1 MMNREKSTSRA
12 KPTTW
17 FRGLHRISLLVILLA
32 SSYGWQS
39 VLLGAPQDSE
49 RKIARAVRVEESPK
63 IDGDLDEAI
72 WQGVPT
78 ITEFTQ
84 RDPAEGEPATEKT
97 SVQIIYNDTA
107 IFFGV
112 ICFDSEPEKIL
123 ATERARDGGGA
134 SSVWDDAFLS
144 DDTFEIILDTF
155 HDHQGGFLF
164 RTNPLGTK
172 FDSWITDEG
181 RRVNSSWDER
191 WNVATRRT
199 EVGWTIEIEIPFKA
213 MRMPDDKEQ
222 VWGIDFKRNIRRKNE
237 EASWSNYRRDFSF
250 VQVSQAGDL
259 VGLENIH
266 SEHRLRIKP
275 YLTGGASRIFNRGVP
290 ETDHLFDAGLEDLKY
305 LLTPSLTLDFTVNP
319 DFAQV
324 DVDDA
329 VSNLTRFRVF
339 FPERRE
345 FFLENANLFDF
356 GPATGE
362 ADFRPPELKLFHSRT
377 IGLSEDGEPID
388 IIAGLKLT
396 GQLAGLDLGFTN
408 VQTDDFEEI
417 PEEFPG
423 SNFTVARVRKKLLSR
438 SVVGAMFTNRQSSL
452 EGDYNRTFGLDSNFV
467 FFKNLHLGS
476 FLAKSETPGLEQDDW
491 AAQPLRIAWET
502 DFLLASADH
511 IIIGRNFNAEMG
523 FVPREDMKQ
532 SLLEFAIRPRP
543 DNSWIR
549 QLEFLSSLRYITDQE
564 DVLETREQEVGFRI
578 NLQSGDTFRIGYTRG
593 FEYLD
598 EGFLLRRLVP
608 VPPGRYWS
616 HTYSVNFNTYRGRKV
631 FAWVSYQ
638 RENGFWGGNR
648 TSMTV
653 NPRIKVSQNLSFQ
666 LQYKLDDV
674 KLPWGEFSSRVSN
687 IRINY
692 NFTNNWLTTTTLQHD
707 NIRDLVN
714 INFRLNW
721 IYRPGDDFFL
731 VFNQT
736 RNSDLTDRAIILKLT
751 HSFEF

>member
-1 MMNREKSTSRA
+1 MNREKSTSRA
-12 KPTTW
+12 KPATL
-17 FRGLHRISLLVILLA
+17 FRGIHRISLLVILLA
-32 SSYGWQS
+32 GSCGWPS

-49 RKIARAVRVEESPK
+49 RKIARAVRVEEAPT
-63 IDGDLDEAI
+63 IDGDLDEAV

-84 RDPAEGEPATEKT
+84 RDPAEGEPATENT
-97 SVQIIYNDTA
+97 SVQILYNDTA

-112 ICFDSEPEKIL
+112 ICYDSEPEKIL

-155 HDHQGGFLF
+155 RDHQGGFLF

-191 WNVATRRT
+191 WNVATRKT
-199 EVGWTIEIEIPFKA
+199 EVGWTVEIEIPFKA
-213 MRMPDDKEQ
+213 LRMPDDEEQ

-324 DVDDA
+324 DVDAA

-356 GPATGE
+356 GPARAE

-396 GQLAGLDLGFTN
+396 GQLAGLDLGFIN
-408 VQTDDFEEI
+408 VQTDDFEEF
-417 PEEFPG
+417 PERIPG

-438 SVVGAMFTNRQSSL
+438 SVVGAMLTNRQSSL

-467 FFKNLHLGS
+467 FFNNLHLGS

-491 AAQPLRIAWET
+491 AAQPLRIAWDT

-532 SLLEFAIRPRP
+532 SALDFAIRPRP
-543 DNSWIR
+543 SSEWIR
-549 QLEFLSSLRYITDQE
+549 QLEFASSLRYITDQD
-564 DVLETREQEVGFRI
+564 DVLETREQEVAAFRLH
-578 NLQSGDTFRIGYTRG
+578 LQSGDTFRIGYTKV

-608 VPPGRYWS
+608 VPPGMYWS
-616 HTYSVNFNTYRGRKV
+616 HRYSANMSTYRGRKV
-631 FAWVSYQ
+631 SAWVSYQ
-638 RENGFWGGNR
+638 RENGFWGGDR
-648 TSMTV
+648 TSMSI
-653 NPRIKVSQNLSFQ
+653 NPRIKWSQNLSFQ
-666 LQYKLDDV
+666 RGRVFFKRGQHPHQLQLYQQLADHHHDPVRQHPGFGEPQLSTQLDLPPGRRLLPGFQSDAKL
-674 KLPWGEFSSRVSN
+674 
-687 IRINY
+687 
-692 NFTNNWLTTTTLQHD
+692 
-707 NIRDLVN
+707 
-714 INFRLNW
+714 
-721 IYRPGDDFFL
+721 RPNRPSHHPEIDPL
-731 VFNQT
+731 
-736 RNSDLTDRAIILKLT
+736 L
-751 HSFEF
+751 

>member
-1 MMNREKSTSRA
+1 MMNRES
-12 KPTTW
+12 PTTL
-17 FRGLHRISLLVILLA
+17 FGVHGISLLVILLA
-32 SSYGWQS
+32 SSCWWQS
-39 VLLGAPQDSE
+39 VLLGAPQGPD
-49 RKIARAVRVEESPK
+49 RKVARAVRVEESPK
-63 IDGDLDEAI
+63 LDGHLDEAV
-72 WQGVPT
+72 WERVPA

-84 RDPAEGEPATEKT
+84 RDPTEGEPATENT
-97 SVQIIYNDTA
+97 SVKIIYTDTA
-107 IFFGV
+107 IYFGV
-112 ICFDSEPEKIL
+112 ICYDSEPEKIL

-191 WNVATRRT
+191 WNVAVDRN
-199 EVGWTIEIEIPFKA
+199 EVGWVAEIEIPFKSI
-213 MRMPDDKEQ
+213 RMPDDQEQ

-237 EASWSNYRRDFSF
+237 DVSWSNYQRDFEF

-259 VGLENIH
+259 VGLHDLSNELK
-266 SEHRLRIKP
+266 LRIKP
-275 YLTGGASRIFNRGVP
+275 YLTGGASRIFNQGQP
-290 ETDHLFDAGLEDLKY
+290 ETDHLFDVGLEDVKY
-305 LLTPSLTLDFTVNP
+305 RLTAGLTLDFTVNP

-408 VQTDDFEEI
+408 AQTKDFEDI
-417 PEEFPG
+417 PG

-438 SVVGAMFTNRQSSL
+438 SVVGAMLTNRQSSL
-452 EGDYNRTFGLDSNFV
+452 EGDYNRTFGVDSNFV

-543 DNSWIR
+543 ASSWIR
-549 QLEFLSSLRYITDQE
+549 QLEFLSSLRYITDQN
-564 DVLETREQEVGFRI
+564 DVLETRDQEVGFRI
-578 NLQSGDTFRIGYTRG
+578 NLQSGDTFRINYARG
-593 FEYLD
+593 FENLD
-598 EGFLLRRLVP
+598 EGFELRRLLP
-608 VPPGRYWS
+608 VPPGMYWS
-616 HTYSVNFNTYRGRKV
+616 HSYSANFNTYRGRKV

-648 TSMTV
+648 TSMTI
-653 NPRIKVSQNLSFQ
+653 NPRIKFSQNLSFQ

-674 KLPWGEFSSRVSN
+674 KLPSGEFSSRVSN

-707 NIRDLVN
+707 NIKDLWNV
-714 INFRLNW
+714 NFRLNW

-736 RNSDLTDRAIILKLT
+736 RNSDLTDRSIILKLT
-751 HSFEF
+751 YSFEY

>member
-1 MMNREKSTSRA
+1 MILS
-12 KPTTW
+12 
-17 FRGLHRISLLVILLA
+17 GGVQRISLLVILLG
-32 SSYGWQS
+32 SSCGWQS
-39 VLLGAPQDSE
+39 VLLGAAQGSE
-49 RKIARAVRVEESPK
+49 RKVARAVRVEESPK
-63 IDGDLDEAI
+63 LDGYLDEAV
-72 WQGVPT
+72 WERVPA

-84 RDPAEGEPATEKT
+84 REPTEGEPATENT
-97 SVQIIYNDTA
+97 SVKIIYTDTA
-107 IFFGV
+107 IYFGV
-112 ICFDSEPEKIL
+112 ICYDLEPEKIQ

-134 SSVWDDAFLS
+134 ESVWDDAFLS
-144 DDTFEIILDTF
+144 DDTFEFILDTF
-155 HDHQGGFLF
+155 RDHQGGFLF

-191 WNVATRRT
+191 WNVAAQTT
-199 EVGWTIEIEIPFKA
+199 EVGWVAEIEIPFKSL
-213 MRMPDDKEQ
+213 RMPKDEEQ

-237 EASWSNYRRDFSF
+237 EVSWSNYRRDFAF

-259 VGLENIH
+259 VGLH
-266 SEHRLRIKP
+266 DLSSELRLRIKP
-275 YLTGGASRIFNRGVP
+275 YLTGGASRVFNRGQP
-290 ETDHLFDAGLEDLKY
+290 ETDHLFDVGLEDVKY
-305 LLTPSLTLDFTVNP
+305 RLTPGLTLDFTVNP

-339 FPERRE
+339 FPEKRE
-345 FFLENANLFDF
+345 FFLENASLFDF
-356 GPATGE
+356 GPAQAG
-362 ADFRPPELKLFHSRT
+362 ADFRGPELKLFHSRT

-408 VQTDDFEEI
+408 VQTDDFEET
-417 PEEFPG
+417 PKN
-423 SNFTVARVRKKLLSR
+423 NFSVLRVRKKLLGR
-438 SVVGAMFTNRQSSL
+438 SIVGAIVTNRQSSL

-476 FLAKSETPGLEQDDW
+476 FLAKSETPGLEEDDW

-532 SLLEFAIRPRP
+532 SSLEFAIRPRP
-543 DNSWIR
+543 AISWIR
-549 QLEFLSSLRYITDQE
+549 RLEFTSSLRYITDQE
-564 DVLETREQEVGFRI
+564 DVLETREQDVGFRMHF
-578 NLQSGDTFRIGYTRG
+578 QSGDAFRMGYARG

-598 EGFLLRRLVP
+598 EGFDLRRLVL
-608 VPPGRYWS
+608 VPPGTYRVHRYS
-616 HTYSVNFNTYRGRKV
+616 ANFSTYRGRKV
-631 FAWVSYQ
+631 SAWVSFR
-638 RENGFWGGNR
+638 RENGFWDGNR

-653 NPRIKVSQNLSFQ
+653 NPRIKWSQNLSF
-666 LQYKLDDV
+666 LLKFTLDDV
-674 KLPWGEFSSRVSN
+674 KLPWGQFSSRVSN

-692 NFTNNWLTTTTLQHD
+692 NFSNNWLTSTTLQYD

-714 INFRLNW
+714 VNFRLNW

-736 RNSDLTDRAIILKLT
+736 RNADLTDKAIILKFT